1 MFDIE
6 SYLENQYQDSAE
18 NMPAM
23 ANEVNN
29 A

>member
-6 SYLENQYQDSAE
+6 SYLENQYQDSSE
-18 NMPAM
+18 NMVEPL
-23 ANEVNN
+23 NEVNN